1 MKVNQSLLMLSIMI
15 LTLSACGSLSLSNR
29 GGTIKVENKPKQ
41 PNVIVNENVK
51 DNMKSNTTEKDK

>member
-29 GGTIKVENKPKQ
+29 GGTIKVENKP
-41 PNVIVNENVK
+41 NVIVNENVK
-51 DNMKSNTTEKDK
+51 DNMKSNATEQDK

>member
-29 GGTIKVENKPKQ
+29 AGTIIVENKPKH
-41 PNVIVNENVK
+41 PSVIVNENVK
-51 DNMKSNTTEKDK
+51 DNMKSNATEKDK